1 MSVGKNHDQA
11 GGRVD
16 PRARDAALERLRRTR
31 RWALGAAAALTA
43 GFAALVSAVAPGRTL
58 AHNSAGDA
66 TSSQSS
72 GASGASTSSQLP
84 PLATPSQLGLSG
96 PDQPPQPSTT
106 TSPAPTPDPSPA
118 PTASPAPT
126 DSSAPSGG
134 GAAVVSGG
142 S

>member
-11 GGRVD
+11 GGRTD
-16 PRARDAALERLRRTR
+16 PRARDAALGRLRRTR

-58 AHNSAGDA
+58 AHSSAGDA

-72 GASGASTSSQLP
+72 GATGASTSSQLP
-84 PLATPSQLGLSG
+84 PLANPSQLGLSG
-96 PDQPPQPSTT
+96 PNQPPQPSTT
-106 TSPAPTPDPSPA
+106 TSPATPGPSPA
-118 PTASPAPT
+118 PTATPAPT